1 MNMQDDVEQMEK
13 DIADEK
19 ALMKEVNQEKESEE
33 GKVTEKIHLREGERV
48 LEEET
53 TEEKK
58 VGEIQNLRFS
68 HRNHN
73 FQVDAC
79 DTT

>member
-1 MNMQDDVEQMEK
+1 MDMQDDVEQMEK

-19 ALMKEVNQEKESEE
+19 AFMKEVNQENESEE
-33 GKVTEKIHLREGERV
+33 EKITEKIHGKEGSRV